1 MNDGRPVARVLS
13 PVIAQ
18 ILVLTVAMAVVAMLG
33 VFLTTRSVQ
42 YLSEELQPAAS
53 ANQDILTDLGDLRS
67 ATREWVVG
75 GRPSARADYEEAQEL
90 LTAHLQTV
98 ADLTED
104 DPELARLLVRQER
117 AALTWVD
124 DYGNVVIARPGGSGT
139 FDRGLFATGV
149 ALFDDFRDA
158 HDDTTVAYESRVS
171 DANEDSSQRLTAT
184 VLAVLV
190 IALLEALVI
199 LRARRRLTAEIAE
212 PLHELEVVVQ
222 RMARDQDVRAAR
234 EGPREVQAVAGAL
247 NDLADAQTRAR
258 QVEDRIQQEQRA
270 LDVAQDDFVSNV
282 SHELRTPLTTIS
294 GYLELVADEFEE
306 SMAPHHLRMLTAG
319 RRNVARLQL
328 LVDDLLTLSKAEASS
343 TSLEQVDLAT
353 VIRPVV
359 TDVHLGATRRGI
371 QLDVSIPKEEL
382 LVLGDRVMLHR
393 ALLNVLSNAV
403 KFSRQDTVVEVELA
417 ADGREAI
424 VAVRD
429 HGIGIPQEELDLLGS
444 RFFRASNAVKQD
456 IGGSGLGI
464 RIVQTI
470 MEKHAGSMLIESTLG
485 EGTTVTLRLPLQADP
500 VRGAAPPRNSN
511 FQCVGRRWHT

>member
-1 MNDGRPVARVLS
+1 VNDGSPVARVLS
-13 PVIAQ
+13 PVIAR
-18 ILVLTVAMAVVAMLG
+18 ILTLTLAMAVVAMLG
-33 VFLTTRSVQ
+33 VFLTNRSVQ

-53 ANQDILTDLGDLRS
+53 ANRDILAHLGDLRS
-67 ATREWVVG
+67 ATREWTVG
-75 GRPSARADYEEAQEL
+75 GRPSARADYEEAQRL
-90 LTAHLQTV
+90 LTADLQTV
-98 ADLTED
+98 QDVTTGDA
-104 DPELARLLVRQER
+104 ELERLMGRQEQAAR
-117 AALTWVD
+117 AWVD
-124 DYGNVVIARPGGSGT
+124 DYGNVVISRPGGSGT

-149 ALFDDFRDA
+149 TLFDDFRDA
-158 HDDTTVAYESRVS
+158 HDETTAAFESRVR
-171 DANEDSSQRLTAT
+171 DANQDSSQRLTAT
-184 VLAVLV
+184 VLAVIV

-199 LRARRRLTAEIAE
+199 VRARRRLTAEISE
-212 PLHELEVVVQ
+212 PLHDLEVVVHQ
-222 RMARDQDVRAAR
+222 MARDPEVRAAH
-234 EGPREVQAVAGAL
+234 EGPREVRAVAGAL
-247 NDLADAQTRAR
+247 NDLADAQGRAR

-371 QLDVSIPKEEL
+371 RLEVSLPKEEV

-393 ALLNVLSNAV
+393 ALLNVLGNAV
-403 KFSRQDTVVEVELA
+403 KFSRERTVVEVELA
-417 ADGREAI
+417 AEGRQAT
-424 VAVRD
+424 VVVRD
-429 HGIGIPQEELDLLGS
+429 HGIGIPQEEIDLLGT
-444 RFFRASNAVKQD
+444 RFFRASNAVSQD

-470 MEKHAGSMLIESTLG
+470 MEKHAGSMLIESTME
-485 EGTTVTLRLPLQADP
+485 EGTTVTLRMPLQAGP
-500 VRGAAPPRNSN
+500 SQGS
-511 FQCVGRRWHT
+511 

>member
-1 MNDGRPVARVLS
+1 VNDGRPVARVLS
-13 PVIAQ
+13 PVIAR
-18 ILVLTVAMAVVAMLG
+18 ILVLTVAMAVIAMLG

-53 ANQDILTDLGDLRS
+53 ANQDILAHLGDLRS

-75 GRPSARADYEEAQEL
+75 GRQSARDDYEEAQEL
-90 LTAHLQTV
+90 LTADLQTV
-98 ADLTED
+98 ADLTGD
-104 DPELARLLVRQER
+104 DAELVRLLARQHQ
-117 AALTWVD
+117 AARTWVD
-124 DYGNVVIARPGGSGT
+124 DYGDVVISRPGGSGN
-139 FDRGLFATGV
+139 FDRELFATGV
-149 ALFDDFRDA
+149 ALFDDFRAA
-158 HDDTTVAYESRVS
+158 HDDTTTAFESRVS
-171 DANEDSSQRLTAT
+171 DANESSSRRLAAT

-190 IALLEALVI
+190 LALLEGLVI
-199 LRARRRLTAEIAE
+199 VRARRRLTAEIAE
-212 PLHELEVVVQ
+212 PLHELEAVVQ
-222 RMARDQDVRAAR
+222 QMARDQDVRAAR
-234 EGPREVQAVAGAL
+234 EGPREVRAVAGAL

-258 QVEDRIQQEQRA
+258 EVEARIQKEQRT

-282 SHELRTPLTTIS
+282 SHELRTPLTTIN
-294 GYLELVADEFEE
+294 GYLELVADEFEG

-353 VIRPVV
+353 VVRPVL

-371 QLDVSIPKEEL
+371 ELAVSIPKEEL

-393 ALLNVLSNAV
+393 ALLNVLGNAV
-403 KFSRQDTVVEVELA
+403 KFSREGTVVELELA
-417 ADGREAI
+417 REGREAI
-424 VAVRD
+424 VVVRD
-429 HGIGIPQEELDLLGS
+429 HGIGIPQEEIDLLGT
-444 RFFRASNAVKQD
+444 RFFRASNAVSQD

-470 MEKHAGSMLIESTLG
+470 LEKHAGSMLIESTAG

-500 VRGAAPPRNSN
+500 TQGS
-511 FQCVGRRWHT
+511 